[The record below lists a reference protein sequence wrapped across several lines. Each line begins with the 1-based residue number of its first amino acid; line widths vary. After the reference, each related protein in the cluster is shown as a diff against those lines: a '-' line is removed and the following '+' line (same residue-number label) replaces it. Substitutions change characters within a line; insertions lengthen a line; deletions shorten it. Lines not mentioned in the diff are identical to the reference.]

1 MPLLADLG
9 DMIVPLSG
17 AAVCGYL
24 LGSLPFGFLV
34 ARSRGVDIFEVGSR
48 SPGATNVRRV
58 LGRGPGNTVFV
69 LDTLKGVLAAGLPLL
84 SVLYILRANG
94 PAPGAP
100 DTSLYASI
108 QAAARLSSLMGY
120 VGLACA
126 LLGHSFSCFTRFR
139 GGKGVATA
147 AGGLLVLMPYVA
159 LISAAIWVAV
169 FYATRY
175 VSLAS
180 ILAALTLPALAL
192 AFGRGRIALGVT
204 VLVAAFVVVRHRA
217 NLRRLLNG
225 TEKKFERR
233 KPDEPPAGAAP

>member
-1 MPLLADLG
+1 
-9 DMIVPLSG
+9 
-17 AAVCGYL
+17 
-24 LGSLPFGFLV
+24 
-34 ARSRGVDIFEVGSR
+34 
-48 SPGATNVRRV
+48 
-58 LGRGPGNTVFV
+58 
-69 LDTLKGVLAAGLPLL
+69 
-84 SVLYILRANG
+84 
-94 PAPGAP
+94 
-100 DTSLYASI
+100 
-108 QAAARLSSLMGY
+108 
-120 VGLACA
+120 
-126 LLGHSFSCFTRFR
+126 
-139 GGKGVATA
+139 
-147 AGGLLVLMPYVA
+147 MPYVA

-233 KPDEPPAGAAP
+233 KPDEAPPWAAP